1 MKHEIECAL
10 NAIECARENV
20 RDANDEKLNRKL
32 NDSQYIYDIANMY
45 IDDDVITCECAQR
58 QIERMKNELRNL
70 YDARYRN
77 LRIEISHVY
86 KTTTYQILI
95 TYQIDHDDTYIDAM
109 IVDSND
115 VTLMNSNFN
124 TFRVIN
130 EMNI

>member
-10 NAIECARENV
+10 NAIQCARENV